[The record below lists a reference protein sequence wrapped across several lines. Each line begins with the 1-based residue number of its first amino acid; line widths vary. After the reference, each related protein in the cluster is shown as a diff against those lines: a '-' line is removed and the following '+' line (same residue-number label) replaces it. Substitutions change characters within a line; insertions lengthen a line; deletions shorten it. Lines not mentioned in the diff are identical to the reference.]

1 MAQITRVTSEALQA
15 TIRRLLPSQQGF
27 GEDLEASNV
36 ITPII
41 DLTPSAEG
49 SALPLELSSAH
60 NFNNTAFQVN
70 ATSTV
75 VFSTAGF
82 CSLVGSLYVGYG
94 GTLSSSVVQIED
106 SSGAV
111 KSIWGFKTTDAVSG
125 THTIFLDIKLN
136 LFLASGESL
145 RIVAGTDAT
154 LFGSVRQTADT
165 SGNIINP
172 VGYNPQ

>member
-1 MAQITRVTSEALQA
+1 
-15 TIRRLLPSQQGF
+15 
-27 GEDLEASNV
+27 
-36 ITPII
+36 
-41 DLTPSAEG
+41 
-49 SALPLELSSAH
+49 
-60 NFNNTAFQVN
+60 
-70 ATSTV
+70 
-75 VFSTAGF
+75 
-82 CSLVGSLYVGYG
+82 
-94 GTLSSSVVQIED
+94 VQIED